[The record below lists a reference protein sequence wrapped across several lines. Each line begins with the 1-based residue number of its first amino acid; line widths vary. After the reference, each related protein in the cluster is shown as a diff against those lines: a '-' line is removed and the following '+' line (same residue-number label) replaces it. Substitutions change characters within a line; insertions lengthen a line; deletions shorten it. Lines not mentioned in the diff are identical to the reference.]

1 MIIDGLNEDIES
13 LKREMEKIKE
23 LRLARIK
30 SLEECAQKVTNVLL
44 EQGKKVAELSEML
57 SLPAKTFESIKR

>member
-1 MIIDGLNEDIES
+1 MVIDGLDEEIAN

-30 SLEECAQKVTNVLL
+30 SLEDCAEKMTNVLM
-44 EQGKKVAELSEML
+44 EQGQKVKELTEHL
-57 SLPAKTFESIKR
+57 SWPEKQFELMKQ